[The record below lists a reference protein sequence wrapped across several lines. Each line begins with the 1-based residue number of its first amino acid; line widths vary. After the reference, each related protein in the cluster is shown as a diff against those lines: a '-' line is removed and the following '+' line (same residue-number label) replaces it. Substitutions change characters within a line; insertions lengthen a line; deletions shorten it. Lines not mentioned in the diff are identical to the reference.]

1 MSRLQRPPEPGF
13 VPTVPNLLG
22 NAARVFADRPFLIDD
37 DRTLTYAQAEAESAV
52 LARGLLAL
60 GHGKAARVA
69 MLVPSCTDFVLA
81 WLAGSRIGAL
91 MQPLSTLYK
100 PAEIDYALGHLD
112 SETLIFLARYGDLD
126 LAGRVEDAIPGLK
139 EQASPELR
147 LASHPYLRRIIVLGE
162 CDRPWALGGFEALRQ
177 LAAESPALD
186 AAYLRAVEER
196 VVPADL
202 AVTISTSGTTAHPK
216 AVVHTHGTMVRIC
229 HEFLDYTDFQPDE
242 RNLVSMPLFWVGG
255 FNTSLIPAL
264 HSGGALVFPRG
275 PKTADYVDA
284 IERHR
289 VTRVPGWIA
298 QRLQIVREAAAAG
311 RDISSIRGSLLHNH
325 DEAGRQIPEAL
336 SAGSFGMTETFGMHT
351 LEKRRSAMPRSK
363 AGTLGRNLPHVQ
375 RKIVDLETGLDMQP
389 GGKGELLVRG
399 YTLMNGYYKVERED
413 VFEADGYFATGDV
426 CSIDEDGYLT
436 FHTRRTEMIKT
447 GGANVAPLEVER
459 VLKEHPEVDEAYVF
473 GIPHAERGQAVI
485 AVFTNA
491 HGKTVAPAELRRHAA
506 ERLSAYK
513 VPLAYVQ
520 YAGADIPRTASAK
533 VSKITLAQDVS
544 GDPDLYSKS

>member
-1 MSRLQRPPEPGF
+1 

-22 NAARVFADRPFLIDD
+22 NAARVFADRQFLIDD
-37 DRTLTYAQAEAESAV
+37 DRTLTYAQADDESAV

-60 GHGKAARVA
+60 GHGKAARIA
-69 MLVPSCTDFVLA
+69 MLVPNCIDFVLA

-100 PAEIDYALGHLD
+100 PAEIDHALGHLD
-112 SETLIFLARYGDLD
+112 TETLVVLARYNDLD
-126 LAGRVEDAIPGLK
+126 LVERIEQAIPGLK
-139 EQASPELR
+139 DQAAPALQ
-147 LASHPYLRRIIVLGE
+147 LASHPYLRRIIVPGG
-162 CDRPWALGGFEALRQ
+162 CDRPWALGGFDALRE
-177 LAAESPALD
+177 LAGANPAID

-229 HEFLDYTDFQPDE
+229 HEFLDYNNLHPDE
-242 RNLVSMPLFWVGG
+242 RNLCSMPLFWVGG
-255 FNTSLIPAL
+255 FNTSLVPVMHA
-264 HSGGALVFPRG
+264 GAALVFARG
-275 PKTADYVDA
+275 PKVSDFIDA

-289 VTRVPGWIA
+289 ATRVPGWMP
-298 QRLQIVREAAAAG
+298 QRRQIVRDAAAAG
-311 RDISSIRGSLLHNH
+311 RDISSIRGSLLHYT
-325 DEAGRQIPEAL
+325 DEFGREIPEELA
-336 SAGSFGMTETFGMHT
+336 AGSFGMTETFGMHT
-351 LEKRRSAMPRSK
+351 IENRSLAMPRSK

-375 RKIVDLETGLDMQP
+375 RRIVDLETGQELAP
-389 GGKGELLVRG
+389 GGRGELLVRG

-413 VFEADGYFATGDV
+413 AFDADGYFATGDV
-426 CSIDEDGYLT
+426 CSIDEDGFLT

-447 GGANVAPLEVER
+447 SGANVAPLEVER

-473 GIPHAERGQAVI
+473 GIPHAQRGEAVI

-491 HGKTVAPAELRRHAA
+491 QGKSVAPGELRRHAA

-520 YAGADIPRTASAK
+520 FAGPDIPRTGSAK
-533 VSKITLAQDVS
+533 VSKIALADIVLRDS
-544 GDPDLYSKS
+544 DLFDKA